1 MCPCTELLWT
11 HLFASSDC
19 PIYLTLQS
27 IAAASLFLAA
37 KVEEQP
43 RKLEHVV
50 RVAHVLSNR
59 ERPQLDPK
67 SDQYMEK
74 AQELVTNENIILQ
87 TLGTI

>member
-1 MCPCTELLWT
+1 M
-11 HLFASSDC
+11 
-19 PIYLTLQS
+19 
-27 IAAASLFLAA
+27 
-37 KVEEQP
+37 EEQP

-87 TLGTI
+87 TLGKFEASIGPYRSRSEAYSKIN

>member
-1 MCPCTELLWT
+1 M
-11 HLFASSDC
+11 
-19 PIYLTLQS
+19 
-27 IAAASLFLAA
+27 
-37 KVEEQP
+37 EEQP

-87 TLGTI
+87 TLGKDFDDVCPSVPPLVSL